1 MGGRAALPAW
11 MTYMREALKEV
22 PEIPLKMPDGIVT
35 VRIDPKTG
43 KRAEVKQEDAI
54 FEVFRTENA
63 PTELLSSVASP
74 TGGDTDTGAAGGD
87 QDPF

>member
-1 MGGRAALPAW
+1 

-22 PEIPLKMPDGIVT
+22 PEIPLKMPEGIVT

-43 KRAEVKQEDAI
+43 KRAGVKQEDAI

-63 PTELLSSVASP
+63 PTELLSNVSSP
-74 TGGDTDTGAAGGD
+74 TGGDTDTGGAAGGD